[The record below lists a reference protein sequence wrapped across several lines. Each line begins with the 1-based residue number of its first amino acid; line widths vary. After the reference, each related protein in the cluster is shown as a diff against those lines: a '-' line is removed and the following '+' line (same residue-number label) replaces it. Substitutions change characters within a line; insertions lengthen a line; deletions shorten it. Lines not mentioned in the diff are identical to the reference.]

1 MGKERKSRQPR
12 VIVFTTPTCSFCRA
26 VKQYFRQKG
35 VRFKEVDLTR
45 DPAAARDVV
54 RRTKQQGVPV
64 IYIGSKY
71 VIGFDRPKINKLLDL
86 H

>member
-1 MGKERKSRQPR
+1 LGKERKRKQSR
-12 VIVFTTPTCSFCRA
+12 VIVFTTPTCSFCKA

>member
-1 MGKERKSRQPR
+1 MSKQEKRRQPR
-12 VIVFTTPTCSFCRA
+12 VIVFTTPTCSFCRT
-26 VKQYFRQKG
+26 VKQYFRQKD

-71 VIGFDRPKINKLLDL
+71 VIGFDRPKINRLLDL

>member
-1 MGKERKSRQPR
+1 MGKERKRKQSR
-12 VIVFTTPTCSFCRA
+12 VIVFTTPTCSFCKA

>member
-1 MGKERKSRQPR
+1 LSKQEKRRQRR
-12 VIVFTTPTCSFCRA
+12 VIIFTTPTCSFCRA

-54 RRTKQQGVPV
+54 RRTRQQGVPV

-71 VIGFDRPKINKLLDL
+71 VIGFDRPKINRLLDL

>member
-1 MGKERKSRQPR
+1 LSKQEKRRQPR
-12 VIVFTTPTCSFCRA
+12 VIVFTTPTCSFCRT
-26 VKQYFRQKG
+26 VKQYFRQKD

-71 VIGFDRPKINKLLDL
+71 VIGFDRPKINRLLGL

>member
-1 MGKERKSRQPR
+1 MKAQRKQPR

-26 VKQYFRQKG
+26 TKQYLRRRG
-35 VRFKEVDLTR
+35 IRFKEVDLTR

-54 RRTKQQGVPV
+54 RRTGQQGVPV

-71 VIGFDRPKINKLLDL
+71 VIGFDRPKIDRLLGL
-86 H
+86 K

>member
-1 MGKERKSRQPR
+1 LSKQEKRRQRR
-12 VIVFTTPTCSFCRA
+12 VIIFTTPTCSFCRA

-71 VIGFDRPKINKLLDL
+71 VIGFDRPKINRLLDL

>member
-1 MGKERKSRQPR
+1 LGKERKSRQPR